1 MNFSVRAVNLEG
13 KVEKLQYRNKDDDIV
28 IKNDHFFWTFI
39 GQCCLDYKKKVFM
52 CVTTFYKGVNMVW
65 CGAKRAWNLIYARRK
80 MIPTA
85 IAYRRGK
92 IQHYCSRENVRKGR

>member
-1 MNFSVRAVNLEG
+1 
-13 KVEKLQYRNKDDDIV
+13 
-28 IKNDHFFWTFI
+28 
-39 GQCCLDYKKKVFM
+39 M
-52 CVTTFYKGVNMVW
+52 CVTTFSKGVNMVW

-80 MIPTA
+80 MIHTA